1 MDTRMS
7 TNPSTDT
14 NPSTNPS
21 TDTNPSTNP
30 STDTKTRT
38 RTDTKPKTKTGT
50 NPALTVSVNGETREV
65 APGTRLDAVVASL
78 TAAPSGVAAALNET
92 VVPRAQW
99 ASTPLSEG
107 DRVEVLTAVQ
117 GG

>member
-1 MDTRMS
+1 M
-7 TNPSTDT
+7 NI
-14 NPSTNPS
+14 
-21 TDTNPSTNP
+21 
-30 STDTKTRT
+30 
-38 RTDTKPKTKTGT
+38 
-50 NPALTVSVNGETREV
+50 SVNGEPRTI
-65 APGTRLDAVVASL
+65 APGTALDTVVKTL

-99 ASTPLSEG
+99 SSTALAEG

>member
-1 MDTRMS
+1 M
-7 TNPSTDT
+7 NI
-14 NPSTNPS
+14 
-21 TDTNPSTNP
+21 
-30 STDTKTRT
+30 
-38 RTDTKPKTKTGT
+38 
-50 NPALTVSVNGETREV
+50 SVNGEPRDV
-65 APGTRLDAVVASL
+65 RPGTALDTVVRSL

-99 ASTPLSEG
+99 PSTPLAEG